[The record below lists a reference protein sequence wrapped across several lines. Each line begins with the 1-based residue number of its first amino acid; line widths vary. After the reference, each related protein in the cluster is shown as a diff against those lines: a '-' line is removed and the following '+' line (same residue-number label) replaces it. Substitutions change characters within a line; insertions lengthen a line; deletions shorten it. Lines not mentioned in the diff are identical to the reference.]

1 MPSLQERVLHK
12 ITYSA
17 VKERS
22 GDMFKGE
29 KYPYI
34 LSKVIMIMVVILV
47 VIGLF
52 HFLEAVGKLLL

>member
-1 MPSLQERVLHK
+1 LHK